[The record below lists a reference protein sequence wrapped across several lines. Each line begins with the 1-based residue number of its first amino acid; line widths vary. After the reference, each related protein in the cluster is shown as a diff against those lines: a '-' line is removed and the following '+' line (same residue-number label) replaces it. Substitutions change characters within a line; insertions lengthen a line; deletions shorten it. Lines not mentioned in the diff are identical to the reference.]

1 MATPPDS
8 LKGGEWT
15 RTAVWAQVLDRKRH
29 WGVVNVRD
37 WGAYG
42 DGVHDDTAALQAWIT
57 AIQGTAQV
65 GYLPAGDYLISS
77 TLIVS
82 DTIHIVGAGARAL
95 YGTYADNPKTAGNLP
110 SLSPYLL
117 GSVIVVGT
125 ANTDAIHVNVTGK
138 AVYLHGFGI
147 RFNPPYATTGHG
159 IVAIPAALSVG
170 GYDHGILGSRFTD
183 IKVFGHDGDHY
194 GFWLT
199 NVLYASLYDCHAWGG
214 GGLYLEAYNGEGWN
228 YGGLNIQ
235 EFYNQCVVGGT
246 AHGIRGVS
254 AQTTGQSNSHL
265 NNLFFSRV
273 QVTVANYNIS
283 GVTAPTSA
291 QQVFYMDDDIFSI
304 TCMAQDWETNVGSQV
319 TMPNNQYFID
329 PTGYNPNP
337 ENWTAIS
344 ASAKPRTMTSNLDFI
359 QTESEASG
367 GLWKLGGVDKGA
379 GFPYLEAGRHSD
391 STGYWYTYAGWALD
405 ATPASSA
412 GTTAGTIYWNQ
423 PQVGVG
429 YKKVVIV
436 LDGYENATTT
446 AQTITFPVAFT
457 YTPAITSQ
465 PSGFGATV
473 SKTEL
478 TLPIS
483 MSSAVSGVII
493 VEGI

>member
-1 MATPPDS
+1 MADIIARGMATNALTQFGS
-8 LKGGEWT
+8 MINAKTYG
-15 RTAVWAQVLDRKRH
+15 AV
-29 WGVVNVRD
+29 
-37 WGAYG
+37 G

-57 AIQGTAQV
+57 TIQGTAQV
-65 GYLPAGDYLISS
+65 GYLPAGDYLISA

-95 YGTYADNPKTAGNLP
+95 YGTYADNPNTAGNLP

-125 ANTDAIHVNVTGK
+125 ASTDAIHLNVTGK

-147 RFNPPYATTGHG
+147 RFDPPYTTTGHG
-159 IVAIPAALSVG
+159 IVAIPATVSAG

-194 GFWLT
+194 GFWWT
-199 NVLYASLYDCHAWGG
+199 NVLYSSLYDCHCWGG
-214 GGLYLEAYNGEGWN
+214 GGFYLEAYSGHGWD
-228 YGGLNIQ
+228 YGGLNVQ

-254 AQTTGQSNSHL
+254 AETTGQSNSHL

-273 QVTVANYNIS
+273 QVTVADYSIS
-283 GVTAPTSA
+283 GVTGPTSS

-304 TCMAQDWETNVGSQV
+304 TAMAQDWETNVGSTV
-319 TMPNNQYFID
+319 TMPNNQYFVD

-337 ENWTAIS
+337 PNWSAIS
-344 ASAKPRTMTSNLDFI
+344 VSDKPRILTSNLDFM
-359 QTESEASG
+359 QTANEASG
-367 GLWKLGGVDKGA
+367 GLWKLGGLTMGE

-405 ATPASSA
+405 ANPQSLA
-412 GTTAGTIYWNQ
+412 GTTTGTIYYSQ

-429 YKKVVIV
+429 YKKVVLV
-436 LDGYENATTT
+436 LDDYENTTTT

-457 YTPAITSQ
+457 YTPTITSQ

-473 SKTEL
+473 STTAL
-478 TLPIS
+478 ALPVS
-483 MSSAVSGVII
+483 MTGAVSGVIV